1 MDWWFSSSNESGWMN
16 DENKVETKPGQLLAV
31 TQTPPNTSAP
41 GETPTLTPVII
52 LDDTQNQSHPHP
64 RRHPDPEAR
73 DNSPQI
79 DIPSPTQYDLSI
91 PSRDDVRPL
100 TAFSAFSV
108 GLFFFGHLF
117 GHLFVSIFIPF
128 PSALLIGRPTPAQT
142 PDLQSPPRPNPRSP
156 NPHDLAGHGEDSAFF
171 IFFETREAVVGGGA
185 DAYA

>member
-108 GLFFFGHLF
+108 GLFLFVYLFGDLFGNLFVELYGHLF
-117 GHLFVSIFIPF
+117 GHLFRTLFLTLSVFLSL
-128 PSALLIGRPTPAQT
+128 ALFGNLFGTLSGPASLKPPTEPKE
-142 PDLQSPPRPNPRSP
+142 P
-156 NPHDLAGHGEDSAFF
+156 
-171 IFFETREAVVGGGA
+171 
-185 DAYA
+185 